1 MKRTERRHGVR
12 FPAGG
17 APPAGRRRVAPRP
30 RRVAAVFLVLGLAV
44 FARAA
49 PAADGQAYLALDGGV
64 QAGDFGTPVRNTLYS
79 VAPTL
84 GYVAKEYDLSVAVPY
99 LSLTQSAA
107 GQSVTESGLGDIVAR
122 AGYVLVPER
131 ESGLS
136 LNGSLAV
143 KLPTADEAKGLGTG
157 KADVG
162 ATLRLG
168 QRLGRVRLSLL
179 GGFIKVGDPAG
190 QDYNDV
196 YLYGVGASGTQG
208 ETGLYASLEGR
219 RALVAG
225 ADNPLEVRVGFFH
238 LFGHRTAIR
247 GTAFAGLNDGG
258 PAYGASLGFVQWI

>member
-1 MKRTERRHGVR
+1 MTSTERAPGVR

-17 APPAGRRRVAPRP
+17 TPPAGRCCVAPRP
-30 RRVAAVFLVLGLAV
+30 RSTAAVFLVLGLAV
-44 FARAA
+44 FSRAA
-49 PAADGQAYLALDGGV
+49 PAVEGQVYLALDGGV
-64 QAGDFGTPVRNTLYS
+64 QAGDFGTPVRSTLYS
-79 VAPTL
+79 VTPTL
-84 GYVAKEYDLSVAVPY
+84 GVVAKNYDLSVTVPY

-107 GQSVTESGLGDIVAR
+107 GQSVTESGLGNIVAR
-122 AGYVLVPER
+122 AGYALVPER

-136 LNGSLAV
+136 LNGALAV

-157 KADVG
+157 EADVG
-162 ATLRLG
+162 ATLLLG

-196 YLYGVGASGTQG
+196 YLYGIGVSGTMG

-219 RALVAG
+219 RALVAA

-238 LFGHRTAIR
+238 LFGHRYAIR

>member
-1 MKRTERRHGVR
+1 MTGTERVPGVR
-12 FPAGG
+12 FPAG
-17 APPAGRRRVAPRP
+17 RCCIAPRP
-30 RRVAAVFLVLGLAV
+30 RRAAAILLALGLAV
-44 FARAA
+44 LPRVA
-49 PAADGQAYLALDGGV
+49 PAADGRVYLALDGGV
-64 QAGDFGTPVRNTLYS
+64 QAGDFGTPARSSLYS

-84 GYVAKEYDLSVAVPY
+84 GYVAKDYDLSVTVPY

-122 AGYVLVPER
+122 AGYMLVAER
-131 ESGLS
+131 EGGMS
-136 LNGSLAV
+136 LNGALAV

-168 QRLGRVRLSLL
+168 QRLGPVRLSLL
-179 GGFIKVGDPAG
+179 GGYIKVGDPAG

-196 YLYGVGASGTQG
+196 YLYGVGASGTKG

>member
-1 MKRTERRHGVR
+1 MTRTERRHGVR

-17 APPAGRRRVAPRP
+17 APPAGRCRTAV
-30 RRVAAVFLVLGLAV
+30 VFLALGLAV
-44 FARAA
+44 FPSPA
-49 PAADGQAYLALDGGV
+49 PAADGQAYLALDGGI
-64 QAGDFGTPVRNTLYS
+64 QAGDFGTPVRSTLYS

-84 GYVAKEYDLSVAVPY
+84 GYTTKDYDLSLTVPY

-122 AGYVLVPER
+122 AGYVLVAER
-131 ESGLS
+131 ASGLS
-136 LNGSLAV
+136 LNGALAV
-143 KLPTADEAKGLGTG
+143 KLPTADESKGLGTG

-162 ATLRLG
+162 ATLSLG
-168 QRLGRVRLSLL
+168 QRLGPVRLHLL

-196 YLYGVGASGTQG
+196 TLYGLGVSGTRG
-208 ETGLYASLEGR
+208 KTGLYASLEGR

-225 ADNPLEVRVGFFH
+225 ADNPLEVRAGFFH
-238 LFGHRTAIR
+238 LFGYHTAIR

-258 PAYGASLGFVQWI
+258 PAYGASLGFVQWL